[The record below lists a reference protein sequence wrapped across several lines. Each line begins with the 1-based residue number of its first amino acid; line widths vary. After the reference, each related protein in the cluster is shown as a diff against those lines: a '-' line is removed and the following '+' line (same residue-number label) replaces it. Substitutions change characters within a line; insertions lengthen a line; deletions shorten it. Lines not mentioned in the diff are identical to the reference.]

1 MMSPVQRGLAI
12 IVATMG
18 LALSACTTNPATGG
32 SDFTPL
38 MSPNQELALGAEEHP
53 KLLEAFG
60 GAYDER
66 VALTAYVYELGHR
79 LQSVSEMPTPPFT
92 FTIINSDEIN
102 AFALPGG
109 FVYVTRGLMVL
120 ANSEAEL
127 AGVLAHEIGHV
138 TGRHT
143 AQRYNQAV
151 FAQLGAAVLG
161 AAVGNRAVSEL
172 ARFGATAYVQGYSRD
187 QEHEADVLG
196 VRYLG
201 RAGYDPL
208 AMAAFLAKMGAQS
221 RLAAKIAG
229 REGVE
234 AEVSLFSSHPRT
246 ADRVARAAEAAEIN
260 QAAGRQLGHDE
271 YLLRL
276 AQTLYGDD
284 ADQGFRRGREF
295 AHRGLG
301 FRFKVPPDFRMR
313 NTSQAVVA
321 THKGGTAIR
330 FDGAKV
336 GANMDIL
343 RFLTQKWLGDVSL
356 GDATRITVN
365 GMAAATGTARVGTQ
379 DGPRDLRAIAIRYDP
394 ETVYRFMIL
403 TPPNQT
409 AALGEE
415 LRRMTYSFR
424 PLSGREKTNLRP
436 QRIQIHEVQL
446 GDTVAAL
453 AATMPFEDF
462 KEERFRVLNGLVPG
476 EVLEP
481 GRLVKLIGL

>member
-1 MMSPVQRGLAI
+1 MRFPVQRGMAI
-12 IVATMG
+12 VVATMG

-32 SDFTPL
+32 WDFTPL
-38 MSPNQELALGAEEHP
+38 MSRNQELALGAEEHP
-53 KLLEAFG
+53 KLLAAFG

-66 VALTAYVYELGHR
+66 AALTAYVNELGRR
-79 LQSVSEMPTPPFT
+79 LQSVAEVPSPPFT
-92 FTIINSDEIN
+92 FTIINSGEIN

-109 FVYVTRGLMVL
+109 FIYVTRGLMAL
-120 ANSEAEL
+120 ANSEAEM

-143 AQRYNQAV
+143 AQRYNQSV
-151 FAQLGAAVLG
+151 FAQLGVAVLG
-161 AAVGNRAVSEL
+161 AAVGSRAVSEL

-201 RAGYDPL
+201 RAGYDPR

-221 RLAAKIAG
+221 RLAARIAG

-234 AEVSLFSSHPRT
+234 AEASLFSSHPRT
-246 ADRVARAAEAAEIN
+246 ADRVSRAAQAAEIN
-260 QAAGRQLGHDE
+260 QAAGRQSGRDE

-284 ADQGFRRGREF
+284 AGQGFRRGREF
-295 AHRGLG
+295 AHPGLG
-301 FRFKVPPDFRMR
+301 FRFKVPSDFRMH

-321 THKGGTAIR
+321 SHKGGTVIR
-330 FDGAKV
+330 FDGATV
-336 GANMDIL
+336 GANMDML
-343 RFLTQKWLGDVSL
+343 RFLTQKWLGDVNL

-365 GMAAATGTARVGTQ
+365 GMAAATGTARVNTP
-379 DGPRDLRAIAIRYDP
+379 DGPRDLRAIAIRFEP

-403 TPPNQT
+403 TPPNHT

-424 PLSGREKTNLRP
+424 PLNEREKSNLRP
-436 QRIQIHEVQL
+436 QRIKIHEVQP
-446 GDTVAAL
+446 GDTVASL

-462 KEERFRVLNGLVPG
+462 KEERFRVLNGLDPS
-476 EVLEP
+476 ETLEP